1 MENLQVQRKKMSL
14 ANIEGRLTLEEMENV
29 MAGSG
34 FWRCAGGIVGGA
46 MAGAAGASGN
56 GIAFFLGPVGVA
68 WSTIGGIGGGM
79 VGAATFC

>member
-34 FWRCAGGIVGGA
+34 INGAQCAFTGFIVAAGGLTGPG
-46 MAGAAGASGN
+46 MWLNWGN
-56 GIAFFLGPVGVA
+56 AIAC
-68 WSTIGGIGGGM
+68 WYS
-79 VGAATFC
+79 

>member
-34 FWRCAGGIVGGA
+34 GRKCFLMGGLTMI
-46 MAGAAGASGN
+46 SG
-56 GIAFFLGPVGVA
+56 FLGPVA
-68 WSTIGGIGGGM
+68 FM
-79 VGAATFC
+79 AAAIYTTAECA